1 MKNTPT
7 ATAMEKRI
15 KRRVTGRDQEFFAV
29 TLPGLE
35 ALCLNELASLGI
47 DEKTRRVSKGGV
59 SFQGRV
65 HDAYAANL
73 HLRTAS
79 RILMRIDHYQATS
92 FRQLEKHIC
101 AFPWE
106 LYLFTGQTYDLK
118 VTSSRSRLIHTD
130 AIAERFRQHIDAR
143 FAGQAELA
151 LPANKTVPPQKLFIR
166 VVADRFTVSIDSSGE
181 PLYKRGL
188 KTTGGKAPLRETFA
202 AAALRLAGFS
212 PGHTLVDPM
221 CGSGSFSLEAAMIS
235 NRIPPGWFR
244 EFAFFGWPCFR
255 PGRWKH
261 LRRTAGKL
269 IQPLENQTIFASD
282 IDPDATSGLKR
293 IVKAFDLDQAVRVEC
308 RDFFALEPVAST
320 AAPGIITLNPPYGIR
335 LKSGPPVDQLY
346 AKIGRRLSTRFT
358 GWNLALVLPRKELL
372 KHLPFGVQT
381 IAFTHGGLNLI
392 LATGQIGNA
401 S

>member
-1 MKNTPT
+1 MKNTPK
-7 ATAMEKRI
+7 ATALEKRI
-15 KRRVTGRDQEFFAV
+15 KRRVTGRDHEFFAV

-79 RILMRIDHYQATS
+79 RILMRIDHFQATG
-92 FRQLEKHIC
+92 FRQLEKHIT

-106 LYLFTGQTYDLK
+106 LYLHTDQAYDLK

-130 AIAERFRQHIDAR
+130 AIAQRFRECIAIR
-143 FAGQAELA
+143 FTGRAELA
-151 LPANKTVPPQKLFIR
+151 TLSDKTPPPQKLFIR

-188 KTTGGKAPLRETFA
+188 KTTGGQAPLRETFA
-202 AAALRLAGFS
+202 AAALMLTGFS
-212 PGHTLVDPM
+212 PGNTLVDPM
-221 CGSGSFSLEAAMIS
+221 CGTGSFSLEAAMIS
-235 NRIPPGWFR
+235 NRIPPGWYR

-261 LRRTAGKL
+261 LRKMAREI
-269 IQPLENQTIFASD
+269 IQPAEKPLIFASD
-282 IDPDATSGLKR
+282 LDPDATGKLKR
-293 IVKAFDLDQAVRVEC
+293 IVKEFALDAAVQVEC
-308 RDFFALEPVAST
+308 KDFFLPDPAGLAAS
-320 AAPGIITLNPPYGIR
+320 PGTITLNPPYGVRI
-335 LKSGPPVDQLY
+335 KTESSIDKLY
-346 AKIGRRLSTRFT
+346 AGIGRHLSEHFT
-358 GWNLALVLPRKELL
+358 GWNLALILPEKKLL
-372 KHLPFGVQT
+372 RHLPFKVET
-381 IAFTHGGLNLI
+381 MAFTHGGLRLI
-392 LATGQIGNA
+392 LATGRIK
-401 S
+401 